1 MSDCLNGPTG
11 LSAMVVACYSA
22 FALLPPALCLWLE
35 YLHLTGR
42 CHCVVVRRRRTDD
55 LAP

>member
-1 MSDCLNGPTG
+1 MSDCLNGPSG
-11 LSAMVVACYSA
+11 LSAMAVVCFSA
-22 FALLPPALCLWLE
+22 FALLLPALCLWLD

-42 CHCVVVRRRRTDD
+42 CQRVVVKRRRTDD